1 MEIVDN
7 KHVVIRTRKPE
18 RILTKNINADV
29 VNVDADIYTIR
40 CDWDLQSV
48 VTLTDA
54 GVTNVV
60 SPIIRDYKWV
70 GAFAPMKHQIDTAA
84 FLSGRRRAFCFNE
97 QGTGKT
103 AAAIWASDYL
113 MAQGAVRRVLIV
125 CPLSIIQAA
134 WEHDLFQFA
143 THRKVGIAHGP
154 RDRRSEVVSSD
165 ADYVIINYEGVEI
178 VSKDIADGKFDLIII
193 DEANAYKTVS
203 TKRWKAMNKLVTP
216 STWLWMMTGT
226 PAAQSPFDAYG
237 LAKICVP
244 DRVPPFAGA
253 FKEKVMVNIRRFKW
267 VPRSEASAVVHRALQ
282 PAIRYT
288 KAECLDLPDVTHVDR
303 VAPLT
308 PQQKVYYE
316 KVRKEFLVELEG
328 GEEISSANAAVN
340 LSKLLQISTG
350 AAYSNTGAV
359 VQFDVSNRLNVVKEV
374 IDEASH
380 KVLIFVPY
388 KHAIGVLEEYL
399 NKAKIPCAV
408 ISGDISVGRRTELFN
423 RFQSKPDTDLKVLII
438 QPAAASHGVTLTAA
452 NVIIWYAPV
461 TSIETY
467 LQANARI
474 DRKGQRNPM
483 TVVHIR
489 GSRVEER
496 LYRMLQSRMDE
507 HTKLV
512 DLYRDELTQ

>member
-237 LAKICVP
+237 LAKLCVP

-253 FKEKVMVNIRRFKW
+253 FKEKVMEDKR
-267 VPRSEASAVVHRALQ
+267 
-282 PAIRYT
+282 
-288 KAECLDLPDVTHVDR
+288 
-303 VAPLT
+303 
-308 PQQKVYYE
+308 
-316 KVRKEFLVELEG
+316 
-328 GEEISSANAAVN
+328 
-340 LSKLLQISTG
+340 
-350 AAYSNTGAV
+350 
-359 VQFDVSNRLNVVKEV
+359 
-374 IDEASH
+374 
-380 KVLIFVPY
+380 
-388 KHAIGVLEEYL
+388 
-399 NKAKIPCAV
+399 
-408 ISGDISVGRRTELFN
+408 
-423 RFQSKPDTDLKVLII
+423 
-438 QPAAASHGVTLTAA
+438 
-452 NVIIWYAPV
+452 
-461 TSIETY
+461 
-467 LQANARI
+467 
-474 DRKGQRNPM
+474 
-483 TVVHIR
+483 
-489 GSRVEER
+489 
-496 LYRMLQSRMDE
+496 
-507 HTKLV
+507 
-512 DLYRDELTQ
+512 